1 LVVVHVL
8 VFDRTFRGADVRP
21 DFGANFRLASAL
33 SSISLGDPDGGDAR
47 VGFGFRWLAFASSN
61 VWICSFSAE
70 FCVSARRSFN
80 EAESGVRRGDPAEV
94 RVFRFFGRCPE
105 TGVTGLAPASAAGLP
120 VPGTPSSDG
129 VTPFAFRFAFPIAIA
144 IVGGGSRLL

>member
-8 VFDRTFRGADVRP
+8 VFGRTFRVADVRP
-21 DFGANFRLASAL
+21 DVGASFRFASAL
-33 SSISLGDPDGGDAR
+33 SSISFGDPDGGDAR

-80 EAESGVRRGDPAEV
+80 EAESGVRVGDPTTDLV
-94 RVFRFFGRCPE
+94 LRFFGR
-105 TGVTGLAPASAAGLP
+105 
-120 VPGTPSSDG
+120 
-129 VTPFAFRFAFPIAIA
+129 
-144 IVGGGSRLL
+144 